1 MTNDEKMALEMALD
15 RHSEALEAHTRA
27 LNSLTAMLSGIFE
40 EDIPLTH
47 DTKVYPLH
55 RTLNAFIEHVEQ
67 ITSKNHLIAEA
78 NSDVAEKLKRAS
90 SVNYEAADKMM
101 RAASINDEAAEKMSR
116 AARRY

>member
-1 MTNDEKMALEMALD
+1 MTSEEKMALD
-15 RHSEALEAHTRA
+15 RHSEAVEAHTRA

-67 ITSKNHLIAEA
+67 ITSKNHL

-90 SVNYEAADKMM
+90 SVNYEAAEKMM

>member
-1 MTNDEKMALEMALD
+1 MTSEEKMALD
-15 RHSEALEAHTRA
+15 RHSEAVEAHTRA

-67 ITSKNHLIAEA
+67 ITSKNLAEA

>member
-1 MTNDEKMALEMALD
+1 MTSEEKMALD

-47 DTKVYPLH
+47 ETRVHPLH
-55 RTLNAFIEHVEQ
+55 RTLNAFIERVEQ
-67 ITSKNHLIAEA
+67 ITSKNHINAEA
-78 NSDVAEKLKRAS
+78 NSDVAEQMKRAS
-90 SVNYEAADKMM
+90 SINYEAADKMS

>member
-1 MTNDEKMALEMALD
+1 MTSEEKMALD

-47 DTKVYPLH
+47 QLTHQTKVYPLH
-55 RTLNAFIEHVEQ
+55 QTLETFIERVEQ
-67 ITSKNHLIAEA
+67 LNSKSHLIAEA